1 MIQKGGTM
9 TVGEL
14 IAKLSE
20 FNLDMPVLIKSL
32 EPTEDVN
39 LTLFENIREIKKEGI
54 VKGEGVKVPIEI
66 YDAVVITPT
75 FDNRE

>member
-1 MIQKGGTM
+1 MIKKGGIM

-20 FNLDMPVLIKSL
+20 FNLEMRVLVKSL
-32 EPTEDVN
+32 EPTKEVK

-54 VKGEGVKVPIEI
+54 IKGEGVKVPIEI

-75 FDNRE
+75 FDNRK